1 MPKKYCSFAFLAVC
15 LITCTLK
22 SKSSRCNVRV
32 LYSIN
37 RLDHRQGAGR
47 RFAKPTNQKGKSK
60 MKLLKLSSMVVVTL
74 VSLAVLGFNIPGN
87 AAEII
92 YQEDITQNVVTKDVL
107 VRTADNVI
115 VLVDASSSMAFSH
128 RKFKK
133 TNYELEKE
141 ALAAGY
147 SRLPD
152 LGYNVGIY
160 TFSPS
165 WKEIYPVQKF
175 DAAKVSEAMKQLPAQ
190 PSGRTPL
197 VAGLEK
203 LEGVL
208 KGLSGKTVVY
218 IFSDGGWE
226 KAAGGKDPGDKAAE
240 LARKYNVCFIV
251 ISYAVETDGIKRVKD
266 MGKANACSRVIPFDS
281 YITNPYYA
289 LGPLYYTTTATSVE
303 TMSEKKIAG
312 IKIGSI
318 YFDYDKFDLKPQE
331 KEELNQ
337 LGKFLQANPKAF
349 VAVQGFCDSRGTPEY
364 NMKLSRERAEAV
376 TDYLVKNSKVDPAR
390 VATMWY
396 GEANPAASNDTAEGR
411 TKNRRVEIAVSGL

>member
-1 MPKKYCSFAFLAVC
+1 MKRVRLSLLLAF
-15 LITCTLK
+15 
-22 SKSSRCNVRV
+22 
-32 LYSIN
+32 
-37 RLDHRQGAGR
+37 
-47 RFAKPTNQKGKSK
+47 
-60 MKLLKLSSMVVVTL
+60 
-74 VSLAVLGFNIPGN
+74 VSLAVLGFNAPVN

-92 YQEDITQNVVTKDVL
+92 YQDDIVTNVVTKDVL

-115 VLVDASSSMAFSH
+115 ILVDASSSMDFSH

-141 ALAAGY
+141 ALAAGN

-160 TFSPS
+160 NFSPT

-175 DAAKVSEAMKQLPAQ
+175 DAAKVAEAMKQLPAK

-197 VAGLEK
+197 AAGLDK

-208 KGLSGKTVVY
+208 KGVSGKTVVY

-226 KAAGGKDPGDKAAE
+226 QKPASKDPGDKTAE

-251 ISYAVETDGIKRVKD
+251 ISYATDPDGTKRVKD

-289 LGPLYYTTTATSVE
+289 LGPLFY
-303 TMSEKKIAG
+303 TMSVKTEEIISKKKAVGVKVGDIH
-312 IKIGSI
+312 
-318 YFDYDKFDLKPQE
+318 FDYDTFTLKAQE

-337 LGKFLQANPKAF
+337 LGKFLQANPKTF
-349 VAVQGFCDSRGTPEY
+349 VAVQGFTDNRGTPEY

-376 TDYLVKNSKVDPAR
+376 TDYLMKNFKLDSGR

-396 GEANPAASNDTAEGR
+396 GEANPVASNDSAENR
-411 TKNRRVEIAVSGL
+411 WKNRRVEIAVSGL

>member
-1 MPKKYCSFAFLAVC
+1 MKKIS
-15 LITCTLK
+15 
-22 SKSSRCNVRV
+22 
-32 LYSIN
+32 
-37 RLDHRQGAGR
+37 
-47 RFAKPTNQKGKSK
+47 
-60 MKLLKLSSMVVVTL
+60 
-74 VSLAVLGFNIPGN
+74 VSLFVALFSLGVLGLSAPVN

-92 YQEDITQNVVTKDVL
+92 YQEDIIQNVVTKDVL

-115 VLVDASSSMAFSH
+115 VLVDASSSMDFSH

-133 TNYELEKE
+133 TNYALEKE

-152 LGYNVGIY
+152 LGYNVGVY
-160 TFSPS
+160 NFSPT

-175 DAAKVSEAMKQLPAQ
+175 DAAKVAEAMKQLPAK

-208 KGLSGKTVVY
+208 KGLSGKTIVY

-226 KAAGGKDPGDKAAE
+226 QAAGKKDPGDKTAE
-240 LARKYNVCFIV
+240 LARKYNVCFMV
-251 ISYAVETDGIKRVKD
+251 ITYATDPDGIKRVKD

-289 LGPLYYTTTATSVE
+289 LGPLYYATTATSVE

-318 YFDYDKFDLKPQE
+318 YFDYDKFELKPKE
-331 KEELNQ
+331 KDELNQ
-337 LGKFLQANPKAF
+337 LGKFLQTNPKAF
-349 VAVQGFCDSRGTPEY
+349 VAMQGFTDNRGTPEY

-376 TDYLVKNSKVDPAR
+376 TDYLMKNFKLDSGR

-396 GEANPAASNDTAEGR
+396 GESNPAASNDTPEGR
-411 TKNRRVEIAVSGL
+411 AKNRRVEVSVSGM

>member
-1 MPKKYCSFAFLAVC
+1 MNLVKPIWIAAFVA
-15 LITCTLK
+15 
-22 SKSSRCNVRV
+22 
-32 LYSIN
+32 
-37 RLDHRQGAGR
+37 
-47 RFAKPTNQKGKSK
+47 
-60 MKLLKLSSMVVVTL
+60 
-74 VSLAVLGFNIPGN
+74 LAVLGFNPTGN

-92 YQEDITQNVVTKDVL
+92 YQEDIMQNVVTKDVL

-141 ALAAGY
+141 ALAAGN

-152 LGYNVGIY
+152 LGYNVGVY
-160 TFSPS
+160 NFSPS

-175 DAAKVSEAMKQLPAQ
+175 DAAKLSAAMKQLPEK

-197 VAGLEK
+197 VGGLEK

-226 KAAGGKDPGDKAAE
+226 QAAGKKDPGDKTAE
-240 LARKYNVCFIV
+240 LARKYNVCFMV
-251 ISYAVETDGIKRVKD
+251 ISYAEDPDGVKRVKD
-266 MGKANACSRVIPFDS
+266 MGRANACSRVIPFDS

-289 LGPLYYTTTATSVE
+289 LGPLYYTKSETSVE

-312 IKIGSI
+312 IKVGNIN
-318 YFDYDKFDLKPQE
+318 FDYDKFELKPQE
-331 KEELNQ
+331 KDELNQ
-337 LGKFLQANPKAF
+337 LGKFLQTNPKAF
-349 VAVQGFCDSRGTPEY
+349 VALQGFTDNRGTPEY
-364 NMKLSRERAEAV
+364 NMKLSRDRAEAV
-376 TDYLVKNSKVDPAR
+376 TDYLVKNFKLDSGR

-396 GEANPAASNDTAEGR
+396 GEGNPVASNDTAEGR
-411 TKNRRVEIAVSGL
+411 AKNRRVEIAVSGL

>member
-1 MPKKYCSFAFLAVC
+1 MRKIKVGLFVALF
-15 LITCTLK
+15 
-22 SKSSRCNVRV
+22 
-32 LYSIN
+32 SIVALGLN
-37 RLDHRQGAGR
+37 A
-47 RFAKPTNQKGKSK
+47 
-60 MKLLKLSSMVVVTL
+60 
-74 VSLAVLGFNIPGN
+74 SLN

-92 YQEDITQNVVTKDVL
+92 YKDDVVQNVVTKDVL

-115 VLVDASSSMAFSH
+115 VLVDASSSMDFSH

-141 ALAAGY
+141 ALGAGY

-152 LGYNVGIY
+152 LGYNVGVY
-160 TFSPS
+160 NFSPT

-175 DAAKVSEAMKQLPAQ
+175 DAAKVAEAMKQLPAK

-197 VAGLEK
+197 AAGLEK

-226 KAAGGKDPGDKAAE
+226 QAAGKKDPGDRTAE

-251 ISYAVETDGIKRVKD
+251 ITYATDPDGIKRVKD

-289 LGPLYYTTTATSVE
+289 LGPLYYTTSATSVE

-312 IKIGSI
+312 IKIGNI
-318 YFDYDKFDLKPQE
+318 NFDYDKFDLKPKE

-337 LGKFLQANPKAF
+337 VGKFLQANPKAF

-364 NMKLSRERAEAV
+364 NMKLSRDRAEAV
-376 TDYLVKNSKVDPAR
+376 TDYLVKNSKLDPAR

-396 GEANPAASNDTAEGR
+396 GEGNPVASNDTAEGR
-411 TKNRRVEIAVSGL
+411 AKNRRVEIAVSGL

>member
-1 MPKKYCSFAFLAVC
+1 MKRVNLSWVVALGSLVVLALNAPV
-15 LITCTLK
+15 K
-22 SKSSRCNVRV
+22 
-32 LYSIN
+32 
-37 RLDHRQGAGR
+37 
-47 RFAKPTNQKGKSK
+47 
-60 MKLLKLSSMVVVTL
+60 
-74 VSLAVLGFNIPGN
+74 

-92 YQEDITQNVVTKDVL
+92 YQDDITQNVVSKDVL

-115 VLVDASSSMAFSH
+115 ILVDASSSMAFSH

-133 TNYELEKE
+133 TNYDLEKE

-160 TFSPS
+160 NFAPT

-175 DAAKVSEAMKQLPAQ
+175 DAAKVSDAMKQLPVQ

-208 KGLSGKTVVY
+208 KGLQGKTVVY

-226 KAAGGKDPGDKAAE
+226 QSPGGKDPGDETAK

-266 MGKANACSRVIPFDS
+266 MGKANSCSRVIPFDS

-289 LGPLYYTTTATSVE
+289 LGPLYYTKSETSVE
-303 TMSEKKIAG
+303 TTSEKKIKG
-312 IKIGSI
+312 MKVGNI
-318 YFDYDKFDLKPQE
+318 YFDYDKFELKAQE
-331 KEELNQ
+331 KSELNQ
-337 LGKFLQANPKAF
+337 VGKFLQDNPKAF

-364 NMKLSRERAEAV
+364 NMELSRRRSEAV
-376 TDYLVKNSKVDPAR
+376 TDYLMKNFKLDSGR

-396 GEANPAASNDTAEGR
+396 GEGNPVASNDTPEGR
-411 TKNRRVEIAVSGL
+411 AKNRRVEVAVTGL

>member
-1 MPKKYCSFAFLAVC
+1 MFAIRIGTKSMARSGSLICFNGSDNREICAKTEKEKEMKKIQVGLLVALFSL
-15 LITCTLK
+15 
-22 SKSSRCNVRV
+22 
-32 LYSIN
+32 
-37 RLDHRQGAGR
+37 GALGW
-47 RFAKPTNQKGKSK
+47 T
-60 MKLLKLSSMVVVTL
+60 VT
-74 VSLAVLGFNIPGN
+74 GN

-92 YQEDITQNVVTKDVL
+92 YQEDIVQNVVTRDAL

-115 VLVDASSSMAFSH
+115 ILVDASSSMAFSH

-141 ALAAGY
+141 ALGAGY
-147 SRLPD
+147 ARLPD
-152 LGYNVGIY
+152 LGYNLGIY
-160 TFSPS
+160 NFAPT

-175 DAAKVSEAMKQLPAQ
+175 DAAKVSDAMKQLPAQ

-197 VAGLEK
+197 VGGLEK

-208 KGLSGKTVVY
+208 KGLQGKTVVY

-226 KAAGGKDPGDKAAE
+226 NAPAGPDPGGKTAE

-251 ISYAVETDGIKRVKD
+251 VSYATEPDGVKRVKD

-289 LGPLYYTTTATSVE
+289 IGPLYYTKSETSVE
-303 TMSEKKIAG
+303 TTSKKKIAS

-318 YFDYDKFDLKPQE
+318 YFDYDKFELKPQE

-349 VAVQGFCDSRGTPEY
+349 VALQGFCDSRGTPEY
-364 NMKLSRERAEAV
+364 NLELSRRRAEAV
-376 TDYLVKNSKVDPAR
+376 ADYLMKNYKLDSGR
-390 VATMWY
+390 VTTMWY
-396 GEANPAASNDTAEGR
+396 GEANPVASNDTAEGMA
-411 TKNRRVEIAVSGL
+411 KNRRVEISVTGL

>member
-1 MPKKYCSFAFLAVC
+1 MK
-15 LITCTLK
+15 
-22 SKSSRCNVRV
+22 R
-32 LYSIN
+32 
-37 RLDHRQGAGR
+37 
-47 RFAKPTNQKGKSK
+47 
-60 MKLLKLSSMVVVTL
+60 MKLSWVLAL
-74 VSLAVLGFNIPGN
+74 VSLAVLGLNAPVN

-92 YQEDITQNVVTKDVL
+92 YQDDIVTNVVTKDVL

-115 VLVDASSSMAFSH
+115 ILVDASSSMEFSH

-141 ALAAGY
+141 ALAAGN

-160 TFSPS
+160 NFSPA

-175 DAAKVSEAMKQLPAQ
+175 DAAKVAEAMKQLPAK

-197 VAGLEK
+197 AAGLDK

-208 KGLSGKTVVY
+208 KGVSGKTVVY

-226 KAAGGKDPGDKAAE
+226 QAAGKKDPGDKTAE

-251 ISYAVETDGIKRVKD
+251 ISYATDPDGIKRVKD

-289 LGPLYYTTTATSVE
+289 LGPLYYTMSVKTE
-303 TMSEKKIAG
+303 EIISKKKVVGVKVGDIH
-312 IKIGSI
+312 
-318 YFDYDKFDLKPQE
+318 FDYDTFD
-331 KEELNQ
+331 
-337 LGKFLQANPKAF
+337 
-349 VAVQGFCDSRGTPEY
+349 
-364 NMKLSRERAEAV
+364 AEGA
-376 TDYLVKNSKVDPAR
+376 
-390 VATMWY
+390 
-396 GEANPAASNDTAEGR
+396 GEGR
-411 TKNRRVEIAVSGL
+411 TQSVGQIPAGQPEDFRCRAGVHRQQRHAGIQYEAFP

>member
-1 MPKKYCSFAFLAVC
+1 MKKIKAGLLVALFSLGVMG
-15 LITCTLK
+15 L
-22 SKSSRCNVRV
+22 NVPV
-32 LYSIN
+32 
-37 RLDHRQGAGR
+37 
-47 RFAKPTNQKGKSK
+47 
-60 MKLLKLSSMVVVTL
+60 
-74 VSLAVLGFNIPGN
+74 N

-92 YQEDITQNVVTKDVL
+92 YQEDIIQNVVTKDVL

-115 VLVDASSSMAFSH
+115 VLVDASSSMDFSH

-152 LGYNVGIY
+152 LGYNVGVY
-160 TFSPS
+160 NFSPT

-175 DAAKVSEAMKQLPAQ
+175 DAAKVAEAMKQLPAK

-218 IFSDGGWE
+218 IFSDGGYE
-226 KAAGGKDPGDKAAE
+226 QAPGKDPGNKTAE

-251 ISYAVETDGIKRVKD
+251 ISYAADPDGTKRVKD

-289 LGPLYYTTTATSVE
+289 LGPLYYATTATSVE
-303 TMSEKKIAG
+303 TLSEKKIAG

-376 TDYLVKNSKVDPAR
+376 TDYLVKSSKLDPAR

-396 GEANPAASNDTAEGR
+396 GEGNPAASNDTAEGR
-411 TKNRRVEIAVSGL
+411 AKNRRVEVAVSGL

>member
-1 MPKKYCSFAFLAVC
+1 MKMVKPSWIAAV
-15 LITCTLK
+15 
-22 SKSSRCNVRV
+22 V
-32 LYSIN
+32 
-37 RLDHRQGAGR
+37 A
-47 RFAKPTNQKGKSK
+47 
-60 MKLLKLSSMVVVTL
+60 
-74 VSLAVLGFNIPGN
+74 LAVLGFNPTGN

-92 YQEDITQNVVTKDVL
+92 YQEDIMQNVVTKDVL

-115 VLVDASSSMAFSH
+115 VLADASSSMAFSH

-141 ALAAGY
+141 ALAAGN

-152 LGYNVGIY
+152 LGYNVGVY
-160 TFSPS
+160 NFSPS

-175 DAAKVSEAMKQLPAQ
+175 DAAKLSAAMKQLPEK

-197 VAGLEK
+197 VGGLEK

-218 IFSDGGWE
+218 VFSDGDWE
-226 KAAGGKDPGDKAAE
+226 KAAGKKDPGDKAAE

-251 ISYAVETDGIKRVKD
+251 VSYAEDTDGIKRVKD

-289 LGPLYYTTTATSVE
+289 LGPLYYTKSETSVE
-303 TMSEKKIAG
+303 TLSEKKIKG
-312 IKIGSI
+312 IKAGNI
-318 YFDYDKFDLKPQE
+318 YFDYDKFELKSQE

-337 LGKFLQANPKAF
+337 VGKFLQTTPNAF
-349 VAVQGFCDSRGTPEY
+349 VAVQGFTDNRGTPEY
-364 NMKLSRERAEAV
+364 NMKLSRERAESVA
-376 TDYLVKNSKVDPAR
+376 DYLVKNFKLDSGR
-390 VATMWY
+390 VTTMWY
-396 GEANPAASNDTAEGR
+396 GEANPVVSNDNAGER
-411 TKNRRVEIAVSGL
+411 WKNRRVEVAVSGL

>member
-1 MPKKYCSFAFLAVC
+1 MKK
-15 LITCTLK
+15 I
-22 SKSSRCNVRV
+22 
-32 LYSIN
+32 
-37 RLDHRQGAGR
+37 
-47 RFAKPTNQKGKSK
+47 
-60 MKLLKLSSMVVVTL
+60 KLGLFVALFSL
-74 VSLAVLGFNIPGN
+74 VVLGFNVPAN

-92 YQEDITQNVVTKDVL
+92 YQEDIMQKVVTKDVL

-115 VLVDASSSMAFSH
+115 VLVDASSSMDTSH
-128 RKFKK
+128 RKYKK
-133 TNYELEKE
+133 TNYEMEKE

-160 TFSPS
+160 NFSPT

-175 DAAKVSEAMKQLPAQ
+175 DAAKVAEAMKQLPAK

-226 KAAGGKDPGDKAAE
+226 AAGKKDPGDKTAE
-240 LARKYNVCFIV
+240 LARKYNVCFMV
-251 ISYAVETDGIKRVKD
+251 ISLRRGPGRHQAGQGHGQGQCLLAGDPLRFLHHEPLLCLGAFVLHDVRDVGRDNVREENRGS
-266 MGKANACSRVIPFDS
+266 SRS
-281 YITNPYYA
+281 
-289 LGPLYYTTTATSVE
+289 ATSILI
-303 TMSEKKIAG
+303 TTS
-312 IKIGSI
+312 SS
-318 YFDYDKFDLKPQE
+318 LKPQE

-337 LGKFLQANPKAF
+337 VGKFLQANPKAF
-349 VAVQGFCDSRGTPEY
+349 VALQGFCDNRGTPEY

-376 TDYLVKNSKVDPAR
+376 ADYLTKNFKLDSGR
-390 VATMWY
+390 VVPIWY
-396 GEANPAASNDTAEGR
+396 GEANPVASNDTPEGR
-411 TKNRRVEIAVSGL
+411 AKNRRVEVSVSGL

>member
-1 MPKKYCSFAFLAVC
+1 MKKIKV
-15 LITCTLK
+15 
-22 SKSSRCNVRV
+22 
-32 LYSIN
+32 
-37 RLDHRQGAGR
+37 G
-47 RFAKPTNQKGKSK
+47 
-60 MKLLKLSSMVVVTL
+60 LLVTL
-74 VSLAVLGFNIPGN
+74 FSLGVLGLNVPVN

-92 YQEDITQNVVTKDVL
+92 YQEDIIQNVVTKDVL

-115 VLVDASSSMAFSH
+115 ILVDASSSMEFSH

-133 TNYELEKE
+133 TNYALEKE
-141 ALAAGY
+141 ALAAGN

-160 TFSPS
+160 NFSPT

-175 DAAKVSEAMKQLPAQ
+175 DAAKVSEAMKQLPAK

-197 VAGLEK
+197 AAGLDK

-226 KAAGGKDPGDKAAE
+226 QAAGKKDPGDKTAE

-251 ISYAVETDGIKRVKD
+251 ITYAEDPDGIKRVKD

-303 TMSEKKIAG
+303 TISEKKIVG
-312 IKIGSI
+312 VKVGDI
-318 YFDYDKFDLKPQE
+318 YFDYDTFTLKAQE

-349 VAVQGFCDSRGTPEY
+349 VAVQGFCDNRGTPEY
-364 NMKLSRERAEAV
+364 NMKLSRERAESV
-376 TDYLVKNSKVDPAR
+376 TDYLVKNFKLDSGR

-411 TKNRRVEIAVSGL
+411 WKNRRVEIAVSGL

>member
-1 MPKKYCSFAFLAVC
+1 MKKEKLIWAV
-15 LITCTLK
+15 
-22 SKSSRCNVRV
+22 
-32 LYSIN
+32 
-37 RLDHRQGAGR
+37 A
-47 RFAKPTNQKGKSK
+47 
-60 MKLLKLSSMVVVTL
+60 MLSL
-74 VSLAVLGFNIPGN
+74 VVLGLNVPVN

-92 YQEDITQNVVTKDVL
+92 YQEDIIQNVVTKDVL

-115 VLVDASSSMAFSH
+115 VLVDASSSMAFGH

-141 ALAAGY
+141 ALAAGN

-152 LGYNVGIY
+152 LGYNIGVY
-160 TFSPS
+160 NFSPS

-175 DAAKVSEAMKQLPAQ
+175 DAAKVSEAMKQLPAKA
-190 PSGRTPL
+190 SGRTPL
-197 VAGLEK
+197 VGGLEK

-226 KAAGGKDPGDKAAE
+226 KAAGKKDPGDKTAE

-251 ISYAVETDGIKRVKD
+251 ISYAEEPDGIKRVKD

-289 LGPLYYTTTATSVE
+289 LGPLYYTKSETSVD
-303 TMSEKKIAG
+303 TTSEKKIAG
-312 IKIGSI
+312 MRVGNI
-318 YFDYDKFDLKPQE
+318 YFDYDKFELKPQE

-349 VAVQGFCDSRGTPEY
+349 VAIQGFTDNRGTPEY
-364 NMKLSRERAEAV
+364 NMELSRKRAEAV
-376 TDYLVKNSKVDPAR
+376 ADYVTKNFKLDSGR
-390 VATMWY
+390 VTAMWY
-396 GEANPAASNDTAEGR
+396 GEGNPVASNDTAEGR
-411 TKNRRVEIAVSGL
+411 AKNRRVEVAVSGL

>member
-1 MPKKYCSFAFLAVC
+1 MKKVKFSW
-15 LITCTLK
+15 
-22 SKSSRCNVRV
+22 
-32 LYSIN
+32 
-37 RLDHRQGAGR
+37 
-47 RFAKPTNQKGKSK
+47 
-60 MKLLKLSSMVVVTL
+60 VVAL
-74 VSLAVLGFNIPGN
+74 VSLACLGLSAAGN

-92 YQEDITQNVVTKDVL
+92 YQEDIMQNVVTKDVL

-115 VLVDASSSMAFSH
+115 VLMDASSSMGTAH
-128 RKFKK
+128 RKYKK
-133 TNYELEKE
+133 TNYEMEKE

-152 LGYNVGIY
+152 LGYNVGVY

-175 DAAKVSEAMKQLPAQ
+175 DAAKVSEAMKQLPAK
-190 PSGRTPL
+190 PSGATPL

-218 IFSDGGWE
+218 IFSDGGYE
-226 KAAGGKDPGDKAAE
+226 KAPSRKDPGDKTAE
-240 LARKYNVCFIV
+240 LARKYNACFIV
-251 ISYAVETDGIKRVKD
+251 ISYAVDPDGTKRVKD
-266 MGKANACSRVIPFDS
+266 MGKANSCARVIPFDS

-289 LGPLYYTTTATSVE
+289 IGPLYYAKSETSVE

-312 IKIGSI
+312 MKIGNI
-318 YFDYDKFDLKPQE
+318 NFDYDKFELKPQE

-349 VAVQGFCDSRGTPEY
+349 VAVQGFCDNKGAPEY
-364 NMKLSRERAEAV
+364 NMELSRRRAEAV
-376 TDYLVKNSKVDPAR
+376 TDYLVKNFKLDSGR

-396 GEANPAASNDTAEGR
+396 GEGNPVASNDTAEGR
-411 TKNRRVEIAVSGL
+411 AKNRRVEIAVSGL